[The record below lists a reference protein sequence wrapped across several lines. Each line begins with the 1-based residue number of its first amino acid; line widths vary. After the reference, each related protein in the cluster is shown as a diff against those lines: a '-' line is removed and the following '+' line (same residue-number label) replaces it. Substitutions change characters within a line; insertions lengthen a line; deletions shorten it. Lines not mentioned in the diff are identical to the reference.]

1 MLNQEYF
8 DKIKKMEPLNETKY
22 LITFGDYCVENSQIC
37 ISPDIIKKLRELK
50 FIREPYA
57 WFLGQTFKYFLKP
70 TPDFSLM
77 LNMTIERL
85 KIDFNSPIV
94 G

>member
-1 MLNQEYF
+1 LNQEYF
-8 DKIKKMEPLNETKY
+8 DKIKKMQILNETKY
-22 LITFGDYCVENSQIC
+22 LITFGDYVVENSQIC
-37 ISPDIIKKLRELK
+37 ISPDITKKLEELK

-57 WFLGQTFKYFLKP
+57 WFLGQTFKYFLRP
-70 TPDFSLM
+70 SPGFSLM
-77 LNMTIERL
+77 FKTTIERL